1 MNDVCGYRKK
11 QKKWKI
17 KKQSENRII
26 RYVQNLFEQEGCF
39 KTVRAGFYRSNT
51 LNKKVMAMEIKPY

>member
-1 MNDVCGYRKK
+1 M
-11 QKKWKI
+11 